1 MHYNSLQWSSPIG
14 LVINWH
20 KLRSQRYIS
29 LVYFSSEWVVMVRL
43 FVKGK
48 IYPHQVKNI
57 FNLIHLGTTATSTTL
72 KHGSNFGKRKR
83 NGRVNKQVFA
93 QGSALSLLF
102 LCFSATR
109 LHMLFYYNLYYIL
122 HYVRINCMLICY
134 TLFDSIMFL
143 YYILLLYI
151 L

>member
-14 LVINWH
+14 ESY
-20 KLRSQRYIS
+20 KLTQAQVPTIYQ
-29 LVYFSSEWVVMVRL
+29 FSIFFFWMSCEVRL

-48 IYPHQVKNI
+48 MYPHQVKNI

-72 KHGSNFGKRKR
+72 KHGFNFGKRKR

-109 LHMLFYYNLYYIL
+109 LQMLFYYNLYYIL
-122 HYVRINCMLICY
+122 HYVIINCMLICY